1 MCRREVARPEISHDA
16 KTVYRGARMGWF
28 EGFEAWRRTKFETE
42 LDINEKISQILG
54 GQGIGSRI
62 QGYVLIP
69 FCLTFMPYV

>member
-1 MCRREVARPEISHDA
+1 MW
-16 KTVYRGARMGWF
+16 WF
-28 EGFEAWRRTKFETE
+28 EGFEAWRRTKFETK
-42 LDINEKISQILG
+42 LDIDEKISQILG